1 MTYCSEVWEWFVTL
15 LSRWCMQGKRR
26 VIGYAVWMQ
35 SVMLVLQKSRS
46 VEPLVTEHVLITE
59 QFPTF
64 SYTLHQIESFLCHC
78 HWRATTDCLVCEVEE
93 QLRNLGR
100 GWVIVSF
107 NFFENV
113 TLDPSLV
120 SAPYVPHVLVCFGW
134 FKTWWMHWVELHK
147 TSLYSKGKDAMIID
161 FKLKILIWFN
171 SPILKHLTCLTPNVP
186 DSIPSP
192 NWAMFPTLEG
202 LGPGL

>member
-1 MTYCSEVWEWFVTL
+1 M
-15 LSRWCMQGKRR
+15 
-26 VIGYAVWMQ
+26 
-35 SVMLVLQKSRS
+35 
-46 VEPLVTEHVLITE
+46 
-59 QFPTF
+59 
-64 SYTLHQIESFLCHC
+64 
-78 HWRATTDCLVCEVEE
+78 CEVEE

-107 NFFENV
+107 NFFEKV

-120 SAPYVPHVLVCFGW
+120 PAPYVPHFSVGFEWL
-134 FKTWWMHWVELHK
+134 KTWWMHQVQFYK

-171 SPILKHLTCLTPNVP
+171 SPILKHLTRLMPNIP
-186 DSIPSP
+186 YSIPSP

-202 LGPGL
+202 LGEGLQMFVELQKQRNNVQGFDLLWVLKCSLTSLSTIKWKHLKTLLVCDLEMCHQMKSMCLFIWVY

>member
-1 MTYCSEVWEWFVTL
+1 MSLSLEGYNWLFSVW
-15 LSRWCMQGKRR
+15 SRG
-26 VIGYAVWMQ
+26 AT
-35 SVMLVLQKSRS
+35 QKPRKS
-46 VEPLVTEHVLITE
+46 LGN
-59 QFPTF
+59 
-64 SYTLHQIESFLCHC
+64 SFL
-78 HWRATTDCLVCEVEE
+78 
-93 QLRNLGR
+93 Q
-100 GWVIVSF
+100 
-107 NFFENV
+107 FFEKV

-171 SPILKHLTCLTPNVP
+171 SPILKHLTCLTPNIA

-202 LGPGL
+202 LGPGLQMFVELQKQRNNVQRFDLLWVLKCSFTHQPIYSKMKTSQNTSCMWLGNVSPNDINVPLYFSILNIERFQVQHY